1 MGNFI
6 SRHIAGFGEVGT
18 YIYRYFIYMSSP
30 NSNMPD
36 RKRGGGILKVKMAV
50 VNPEAASVTTT
61 RDSSLKIR
69 LNQIT
74 KQTTKRIIS
83 DLSLS
88 LFFSIRRTLNLQSI
102 KSLQMIF
109 YFTLQPSFSGRMFGV
124 KLFLLSVNSALL
136 FCPEASRN
144 CFTTQ
149 GIISVFKNIFTR
161 HNTNLTSDQML
172 YSYLLSPIML

>member
-1 MGNFI
+1 
-6 SRHIAGFGEVGT
+6 
-18 YIYRYFIYMSSP
+18 
-30 NSNMPD
+30 
-36 RKRGGGILKVKMAV
+36 MAV
-50 VNPEAASVTTT
+50 VNPETASVTTT

-74 KQTTKRIIS
+74 KQTAKRINS

-88 LFFSIRRTLNLQSI
+88 LSLSLSFSLSLFFPIRRTLNLQSI

-109 YFTLQPSFSGRMFGV
+109 YFTLRPSFSGRMFGV
-124 KLFLLSVNSALL
+124 KRFLLPVNSALL
-136 FCPEASRN
+136 FCLEASRN

-149 GIISVFKNIFTR
+149 GIISVFKNIFAR

-172 YSYLLSPIML
+172 HGYLLSPHNVIIACSTRRTCC